1 MDPALVRGMTDQS
14 SQRSWA
20 QVTAES
26 APPPQPR
33 ESAAGNGGE
42 QRVSWRQRLHLLE
55 GAAGD
60 SGQIGALSA
69 DVDIVAYNVAKN
81 VTSVD
86 LRNWLAQ
93 KGLYVK
99 DCKLMTTSE
108 EARSLSY
115 KITLQPQDFD
125 RATQDA
131 SLWPYRVRVILFKN
145 FNRNAQR
152 NDTNSSRSA

>member
-1 MDPALVRGMTDQS
+1 MSVNA
-14 SQRSWA
+14 
-20 QVTAES
+20 
-26 APPPQPR
+26 
-33 ESAAGNGGE
+33 GE
-42 QRVSWRQRLHLLE
+42 QRVSWRQRLHLLQ

-60 SGQIGALSA
+60 STQIGALSA

-81 VTSVD
+81 VTAVD

-93 KGLYVK
+93 KGLLVK
-99 DCKLMTTSE
+99 DCKLLTTSD

-131 SLWPYRVRVILFKN
+131 GLWPYRVGVRLFKN
-145 FNRNAQR
+145 FNRNQQRSNTNSMLNRNQR
-152 NDTNSSRSA
+152 NDNQTGRRSNFSQRWRDNPYYNS